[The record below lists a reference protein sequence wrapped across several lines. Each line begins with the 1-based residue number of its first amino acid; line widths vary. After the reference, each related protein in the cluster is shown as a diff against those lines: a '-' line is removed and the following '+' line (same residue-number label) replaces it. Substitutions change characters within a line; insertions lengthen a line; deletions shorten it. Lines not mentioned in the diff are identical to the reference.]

1 MSLNLLFDAIVAF
14 LVLGVTEVLI
24 KPLAMAVVSR
34 PLKRALPAVFE
45 RLDNDMPELL
55 QKADPEVMTAHI
67 ASTIA
72 KATGKPATANQID
85 QVVTLYSPIKAAI
98 RNL

>member
-1 MSLNLLFDAIVAF
+1 MSLNLMFDALIAF

-45 RLDNDMPELL
+45 RLDKDMPELL

-67 ASTIA
+67 ASAIA
-72 KATGKPATANQID
+72 KATGKPATGNQIE
-85 QVVTLYSPIKAAI
+85 QVVSLYSPIKAAL

>member
-1 MSLNLLFDAIVAF
+1 MSLNPLVDALIAF
-14 LVLGVTEVLI
+14 LMLGITEVLI
-24 KPLAMAVVSR
+24 KPLAMAVVDR

-55 QKADPEVMTAHI
+55 QKADPEVMTAEI
-67 ASTIA
+67 AAAITE
-72 KATGKPATANQID
+72 ATGNGATARQIE
-85 QVVTLYSPIKAAI
+85 QVVSLYSPIKAAL

>member
-1 MSLNLLFDAIVAF
+1 MSLNPLVDALIAF
-14 LVLGVTEVLI
+14 LMLGITEVLI
-24 KPLAMAVVSR
+24 KPLAMAVVDR

-55 QKADPEVMTAHI
+55 QKADPEVMTAQI
-67 ASTIA
+67 ASAIA
-72 KATGKPATANQID
+72 KATGAPATARQIE
-85 QVVTLYSPIKAAI
+85 QVVELYSPIKAAV